1 MSEIPQDP
9 SAQGDQPPPQPYTP
23 PPPPPPPISE
33 PGPAY
38 GAQTPAYGAQTPAYG
53 AQTPAPV
60 SPGDA
65 RMWSMLTH
73 IGGIFFG
80 FIPGLIVY
88 LVYKDRD
95 PFIRRH
101 AVQALNFQIIIT
113 IAYVIS
119 WVLTI
124 VLIGFLTGFAAWV
137 ACIVFSIMAGLAA
150 NKGEEYTYPLI
161 PKMVT

>member
-1 MSEIPQDP
+1 MTESPQDP
-9 SAQGDQPPPQPYTP
+9 AAPSEQPPPPPQYSTP
-23 PPPPPPPISE
+23 PPPPPPPPMSE

-38 GAQTPAYGAQTPAYG
+38 GQQAPAYDAQ
-53 AQTPAPV
+53 AQAPV
-60 SPGDA
+60 SPSDA

-137 ACIVFSIMAGLAA
+137 ACIVFSIMAGMAA

-161 PKMVT
+161 PKMVS